1 MEIYIT
7 KAHVTLENKV
17 ANFQLTDIF
26 HVSTQ
31 NFEQIKY
38 VELFFF
44 CRWNFHLLKLE
55 TFSYA
60 VHLLWNFFLL
70 KVKHFLF
77 EKRNILYL
85 SWNLSEVHME
95 LLHKDETVFTN

>member
-44 CRWNFHLLKLE
+44 LQ
-55 TFSYA
+55 
-60 VHLLWNFFLL
+60 
-70 KVKHFLF
+70 
-77 EKRNILYL
+77 
-85 SWNLSEVHME
+85 ME
-95 LLHKDETVFTN
+95 LPFVKAGNI